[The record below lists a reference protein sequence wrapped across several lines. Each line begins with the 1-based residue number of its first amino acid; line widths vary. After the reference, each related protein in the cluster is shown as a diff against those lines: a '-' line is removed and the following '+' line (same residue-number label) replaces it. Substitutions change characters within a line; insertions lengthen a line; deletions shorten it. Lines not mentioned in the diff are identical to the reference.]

1 MFPNS
6 PNTQLLLLKVA
17 PSIDSVGNKSYKII
31 KKTPV
36 VGIAQSITIGEHK
49 LSVELKKTFDLKI
62 KLNSFVY
69 SNEIFAKI
77 DSTFYKIEK
86 TYYQGQWVELVLSK
100 TDINLTDES

>member
-17 PSIDSVGNKSYKII
+17 PSNDFVGNKSFKII
-31 KKTPV
+31 KQTPV

-49 LSVELKKTFDLKI
+49 LSVELKKTFDLKV

-77 DSTFYKIEK
+77 DDTFYKIEK
-86 TYYQGQWVELVLSK
+86 SYYQGQWVELILSK
-100 TDINLTDES
+100 TNIDIIDES